1 MDLTPVN
8 LGTLLSWSSSSHG
21 GALCSGG
28 VCGRLAVP
36 SHRRR
41 EGVNLPWKAALPC
54 GFVLGFF
61 LGLGFF
67 YDGSPEVLR
76 ALWMLSRHLNWQCF
90 LFAEKGI

>member
-8 LGTLLSWSSSSHG
+8 LGTLVSWSSSSHG

-36 SHRRR
+36 SHRRK

-54 GFVLGFF
+54 GFVLGLFWVW
-61 LGLGFF
+61 GFF
-67 YDGSPEVLR
+67 MMGHQR
-76 ALWMLSRHLNWQCF
+76 F
-90 LFAEKGI
+90 